1 MPLWCILFYT
11 NMGIQTNIVS
21 KNGNPPISYNILQGE
36 SNEFPRNII
45 LDANYVND
53 VDVKLQEQIDAIK
66 EKGGIVA
73 VVANKAALD
82 EFDTSTLTNNDVVE
96 VLADDTHDGNKT
108 YYKWN
113 FSTSEFEY
121 IGEEI
126 SSYSKEEIDT
136 KVNDINGRID
146 QITATAVV
154 GEETISFNIP

>member
-1 MPLWCILFYT
+1 
-11 NMGIQTNIVS
+11 MGIQTNIVS

-53 VDVKLQEQIDAIK
+53 VDIKLQEQIDAIR

-73 VVANKAALD
+73 IVANKAALD
-82 EFDTSTLTNNDVVE
+82 EYDTSTLTNNDVVE
-96 VLADDTHDGNKT
+96 VLEDETHEGDKA
-108 YYKWN
+108 YYKWH
-113 FSTSEFEY
+113 SDTQEFEY
-121 IGEEI
+121 IGGED
-126 SSYSKEEIDT
+126 STYSKEEVDEMIED
-136 KVNDINGRID
+136 VNERVD